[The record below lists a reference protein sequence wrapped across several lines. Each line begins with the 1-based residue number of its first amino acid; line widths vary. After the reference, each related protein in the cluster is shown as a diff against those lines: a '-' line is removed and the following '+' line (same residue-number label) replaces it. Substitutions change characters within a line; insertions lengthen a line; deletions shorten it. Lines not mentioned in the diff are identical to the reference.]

1 MVQTIEVNQAMSQSH
16 ENKDVI
22 PGLAVTNN
30 RAIIPSGGKSMANF
44 PSDFREVLSEL
55 LVVQSQQIVDE
66 IPGFAKKQVNEFKS
80 DLMTELSLSMGNIL
94 SRQIAEKMSTA
105 EFAAAMKDVIRSGKI
120 PIIFNQ
126 QLDLVNQ
133 IIDQRLDTF
142 LYRYLKECE
151 EERKT
156 REIERRK
163 ALDYW
168 REQKRNVWYV
178 RASWAV
184 ACSEGWRLWL
194 AFAVGA
200 VLSAP
205 LWINW
210 PAAVGCDKKDFVCMT
225 LRMREVKLVRKH

>member
-1 MVQTIEVNQAMSQSH
+1 MPKSQ

-22 PGLAVTNN
+22 NAIAVTHN
-30 RAIIPSGGKSMANF
+30 REIMRGGEKEIENL
-44 PSDFREVLSEL
+44 PPIFREVLSEL
-55 LVVQSQQIVDE
+55 LSVQSRQMVDE
-66 IPGFAKKQVNEFKS
+66 IPGFAKRQVNEFKS

-94 SRQIAEKMSTA
+94 SRQIAEKMSTS
-105 EFAAAMKDVIRSGKI
+105 EFAAAMKDVISSGKI

-142 LYRYLKECE
+142 LFRYLKECD

-163 ALDYW
+163 ELDHW
-168 REQKRNVWYV
+168 REQKRNVWYT
-178 RASWAV
+178 RQSWAV
-184 ACSEGWRLWL
+184 AFSQSWRLWL

-205 LWINW
+205 LWVNW

-225 LRMREVKLVRKH
+225 LRMREVKLVRTR